1 MAGAPGV
8 NPEPDLVCD
17 RSIYSYMYIYTSC
30 PSLSYMESI
39 LNLILCVTGQQLYIV
54 LLHVY
59 IQFSIPV
66 VPGVNHKPDHV
77 CDGSIDPYMY
87 IYTSSQGLAYL
98 E

>member
-39 LNLILCVTGQQLYIV
+39 LNLILCVTGSQLYSYMYKYSLFLKVWRTWVNLEPDHMCDGSTII

-59 IQFSIPV
+59 IHCRTLGQS
-66 VPGVNHKPDHV
+66 
-77 CDGSIDPYMY
+77 
-87 IYTSSQGLAYL
+87 
-98 E
+98 